1 MHVFTAFITL
11 SLNHLIFLS
20 DCFCQLK
27 QPSKSS
33 KTTPAPSCPFCN
45 RKEFDVTYTAGSTGN
60 DENKN
65 SSSSC
70 KSADSTKRNHS
81 TSGGAT
87 AFTYTT
93 PEQERR
99 LRSHSLHVDS
109 DSSSASTSSSKS
121 IDTQR
126 SASKSD
132 RAALEQQIRSQRL
145 RHSEEE
151 CNAEI
156 SQCNAAG
163 SPGRENRRFP
173 DAFPGRFSIAQRS
186 DRDRSE
192 RSFLRPA
199 YRSPQRPSAQSSPGV
214 VRSQQLMSAR
224 QSHLFDSIQGILG
237 NSGLEGISSI
247 EQLEEL
253 MLMEVSEVTIGIH
266 SSARRHC
273 VHVTVSMAGYQT
285 VHVHQYFQRGR

>member
-1 MHVFTAFITL
+1 MHRIIYCCYQFVSKSF
-11 SLNHLIFLS
+11 FLL

-27 QPSKSS
+27 QPSKGS
-33 KTTPAPSCPFCN
+33 KTTPAPPCPFCN
-45 RKEFDVTYTAGSTGN
+45 RKEFEVTYTAGSTGN

-70 KSADSTKRNHS
+70 KTADPTKRNQS
-81 TSGGAT
+81 TSGSAT
-87 AFTYTT
+87 PFTYTT

-109 DSSSASTSSSKS
+109 DSSGSISSSKS
-121 IDTQR
+121 IDPQR

-163 SPGRENRRFP
+163 SAGRENRRFP
-173 DAFPGRFSIAQRS
+173 DAFSGRFSIAQRT

-199 YRSPQRPSAQSSPGV
+199 YRSPLRPSALSSSGGT
-214 VRSQQLMSAR
+214 RSQQLMSAR

-253 MLMEVSEVTIGIH
+253 MLMEVSLDRSFVCLPVI
-266 SSARRHC
+266 
-273 VHVTVSMAGYQT
+273 TVYCAP
-285 VHVHQYFQRGR
+285 F